1 MATSLARTASPSSE
15 SLRAVPTVH
24 NQPGS
29 TTHSA
34 QGTEQS
40 RVSRTP
46 LSLWV
51 PPAQVSDID
60 GCRRVAAGIT
70 SGLRGPDRDR
80 WLTRLRAVQ
89 ADMRRSVAEA
99 LRQGNTTRTRTGR
112 AAEPSAAL
120 LLVADLWWGWFQ
132 LGQVTEIRAWLDSAL
147 ASASNR
153 AASPVIGRAASLPGP
168 GDLARIEARLGS
180 GWLAHLAGESD
191 TAESRLMAAV
201 AGARAARAWRQ
212 LAIGLSVL
220 SQVVLKRHDALLAV
234 RLAEESLELS
244 HLAADPWGH
253 AFGLGCLGDAI
264 RMSGQTG
271 ARARAAQSYADALE
285 SAQMA
290 GDPWLISLALA
301 NVAEYGRPSAGER
314 SGAALLDECLTL
326 AQSTGERSAIAR
338 ALAARDALTSGTHA
352 PSRPVVSTDS
362 GTNGMTGTAPI
373 SIRRD
378 RAHPSDGPRSAES
391 PARPSSMTTTFQT
404 NPDRVDPVAAGDES
418 LRVHAFAPHAIVVN
432 GRAVDSAEWRY
443 SKPRELLFFLLDFP
457 GATKDQIGAALWP
470 QSTAAQIR
478 GSFHVALHHL
488 RRVLGDAGL
497 VTHHRGRYSLRP
509 GLAVW
514 YDVSVFEAQLDAA
527 AALPP
532 SQHGQAID
540 HLGMAIDIAAG
551 HFLPDVDGDWAIARR
566 NELQWRLDDALQSL
580 VDLLLAAG
588 REHEAAEIRAQGKA
602 QIATRN
608 AESNPGARS
617 AHTIRVPNSHTRP
630 DPDRFTRL
638 MSGSAP
644 SEAAPS
650 QPRLDAWRQR
660 GTA

>member
-1 MATSLARTASPSSE
+1 
-15 SLRAVPTVH
+15 
-24 NQPGS
+24 
-29 TTHSA
+29 
-34 QGTEQS
+34 
-40 RVSRTP
+40 
-46 LSLWV
+46 
-51 PPAQVSDID
+51 
-60 GCRRVAAGIT
+60 
-70 SGLRGPDRDR
+70 
-80 WLTRLRAVQ
+80 
-89 ADMRRSVAEA
+89 MRRAVAEA
-99 LRQGNTTRTRTGR
+99 LRQGNTARTRTGR

-212 LAIGLSVL
+212 LATGLSVL

-244 HLAADPWGH
+244 HLAADPWGR

-285 SAQMA
+285 SAQVA
-290 GDPWLISLALA
+290 GDPWLLSLTLA
-301 NVAEYGRPSAGER
+301 NIAEYGRPPAGER
-314 SGAALLDECLTL
+314 SGAPLLEECLAL
-326 AQSTGERSAIAR
+326 AQSTGERSVIAR
-338 ALAARDALTSGTHA
+338 ALAARDALTTGSPI
-352 PSRPVVSTDS
+352 PSRPLATTTPRMDA
-362 GTNGMTGTAPI
+362 TTGTVPI

-378 RAHPSDGPRSAES
+378 RAHPSEGAGLAES
-391 PARPSSMTTTFQT
+391 PTRPASMATALQT
-404 NPDRVDPVAAGDES
+404 NPDRIGPVAAGDES

-457 GATKDQIGAALWP
+457 GASKDQIGSALWP
-470 QSTAAQIR
+470 QATAAQIR

-497 VTHHRGRYSLRP
+497 VTHNRGRYRLRQ
-509 GLAVW
+509 GLPVW

-527 AALPP
+527 ASLPP
-532 SQHGQAID
+532 SQHEQAID
-540 HLGMAIDIAAG
+540 HLGVAIDIAAG
-551 HFLPDVDGDWAIARR
+551 QFLPDIDGDWAIARR

-580 VDLLLAAG
+580 ADLLLTAG

-602 QIATRN
+602 RIAART
-608 AESNPGARS
+608 ADSNQGARP
-617 AHTIRVPNSHTRP
+617 AHTIRVPNSHTRT
-630 DPDRFTRL
+630 DPDRVARL
-638 MSGSAP
+638 MSGST
-644 SEAAPS
+644 AAEPASS